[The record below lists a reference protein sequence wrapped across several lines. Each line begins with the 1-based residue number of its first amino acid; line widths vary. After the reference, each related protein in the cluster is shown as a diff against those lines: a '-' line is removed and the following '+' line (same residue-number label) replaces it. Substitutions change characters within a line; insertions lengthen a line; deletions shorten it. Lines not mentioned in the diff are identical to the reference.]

1 MLKVASHLPSGTGHF
16 CLMILVLLLPNVAS
30 TATSS
35 RPSFALSKS
44 NTTKEAP
51 SPIQSPTPA
60 PKPKGKTHP
69 AASHTPAAAP
79 SPKPHKGKTH
89 AAASNAPAAAPAL
102 APVHPKAKAPT
113 PHKPTITNGTLD
125 PAQVKALRSLGV
137 TVEADACN
145 TDVQQ
150 LLICDNARGPL
161 KHLISLE
168 LQYCSPNAPLSST
181 ALSSLSTLQSLSFV
195 DCPMKVTAPLPPKL
209 AESLSTFSCSKSLGR
224 TVENKDLPTLSG
236 IWLSKLQSLKE
247 LSVKDVVVN
256 GSGSGVGAIMGNMSK
271 LEQVTFSNTNI
282 SGTLPKSWP
291 RSLTALQISQ
301 SMIKGNIPPTMS
313 NLTLLQSL
321 DLSLNNL
328 TGHIPAG
335 FGSLKN
341 LQSLSLSSNRLTGNI
356 PAGFKN
362 LTLLSYLDLSNNHLN
377 GTVPAFIGNIKG
389 LRYLDLRNNK
399 FHGVLPFSTA
409 FVKNLNTFKVGGNP
423 ELCFND
429 SILLSTI
436 SGGADPC
443 DSKGRPSKAN
453 ADQPA
458 FAPDEFAPT
467 PTPLEDAAQSPH
479 KKNKPKTV
487 VLAVSI
493 ALASL
498 VFVIIVAVVVSRR
511 CARRD

>member
-1 MLKVASHLPSGTGHF
+1 
-16 CLMILVLLLPNVAS
+16 MILVLLLPNAAS
-30 TATSS
+30 YT

-44 NTTKEAP
+44 NTTKEP
-51 SPIQSPTPA
+51 HSPTQSPSAA
-60 PKPKGKTHP
+60 PKPHRKGQTHTE
-69 AASHTPAAAP
+69 TPAAAP
-79 SPKPHKGKTH
+79 ATKPHKGKTPP
-89 AAASNAPAAAPAL
+89 AASHEPVAAPAP
-102 APVHPKAKAPT
+102 APSKAKAPT

-125 PAQVKALRSLGV
+125 PAQVKALLSLGV

-145 TDVQQ
+145 TDFQQ
-150 LLICDNARGPL
+150 LLICDNTRGPL
-161 KHLISLE
+161 KRLISLE
-168 LQYCSPNAPLSST
+168 LQYCSPNAILSST
-181 ALSSLSTLQSLSFV
+181 ALSSLSTLQSISFI

-209 AESLSTFSCSKSLGR
+209 SESLSTFSCSRSLGR
-224 TVENKDLPTLSG
+224 TVENKDLPALSG
-236 IWLSKLQSLKE
+236 IWLSKLHSLKE

-256 GSGSGVGAIMGNMSK
+256 GSGGGVGAIMGNMSK
-271 LEQVTFSNTNI
+271 LEQATFSNTNI
-282 SGTLPKSWP
+282 SGTLPMSWP
-291 RSLTALQISQ
+291 GSLTTLEISQ
-301 SMIKGNIPPTMS
+301 SIINGTIPPTIS
-313 NLTLLQSL
+313 NLTQLQSL
-321 DLSLNNL
+321 DLSVNNL
-328 TGHIPAG
+328 IGHIPAG

-409 FVKNLNTFKVGGNP
+409 FVQNLNTFKVGGNP
-423 ELCFND
+423 QLCFND
-429 SILLSTI
+429 SILSSTI

-443 DSKGRPSKAN
+443 DSKGRPSKEN

-458 FAPDEFAPT
+458 YAPDEFAPT
-467 PTPLEDAAQSPH
+467 PTPLEDLAVSPH

-511 CARRD
+511 CSRRD